1 MGVLSK
7 RIDVAIIG
15 AGPYGL
21 SIAAHLKA
29 FGRDFR
35 IFGSP
40 MSTWITRMPK
50 GMRLKSEGFASSL
63 YDPDSAFTL
72 GAYCE
77 REGLPYADLGLPVPL
92 ERFSSYGLAFQQKFV
107 PELEDKQVVSIGR
120 SSAGFEISLQD
131 GETVAARRVIMA
143 VGLVHFARVP
153 PLLSALPPEFATHSS
168 RHSNLE
174 GFKGREVAIIGA
186 GASALEYAALL
197 HQSGACVH
205 VAARSRAIQF
215 NDPPEIPRPLWK
227 RVGHPMTGLG
237 PGWKSL
243 FCASAPWLFRRLPE
257 DMRLQI
263 VRRLLGPAP
272 AWFVKN
278 QTVGNVQFH
287 LGVSVT
293 RANVRN
299 NRVSLEL
306 SGETGVQETLVA
318 DHVIAATGYKVDLTR
333 LSFLDS
339 KLLSGIR
346 CVDQTPVLSPYF
358 ESSIPGLY
366 FVGTSSANTFGPVMR
381 FAFGARYT
389 AERLS
394 RHFAGR
400 ALAA

>member
-7 RIDVAIIG
+7 GIDVAIIG

-21 SIAAHLKA
+21 STAAHLKA
-29 FGRDFR
+29 YGRDLR

-63 YDPDSAFTL
+63 YDPGSTFTL
-72 GAYCE
+72 AAYCE
-77 REGLPYADLGLPVPL
+77 RERLPYADLGLPVPL
-92 ERFSSYGLAFQQKFV
+92 ERFSSYGLAFQQRFV
-107 PELEDKQVVSIGR
+107 PEVEDKLVVSVAR
-120 SSAGFEISLQD
+120 SSAGFEIGLQD
-131 GETVAARRVIMA
+131 GETVAARRVIVA
-143 VGLVHFARVP
+143 IGLVYFERVP
-153 PLLSALPPEFATHSS
+153 PLLSALPPEFVTHSS
-168 RHSNLE
+168 RHNSLD

-197 HQSGACVH
+197 HEAGARVH
-205 VAARSRAIQF
+205 VAARTRTIQF
-215 NDPPEIPRPLWK
+215 NDPPEISRPLWK
-227 RVGHPMTGLG
+227 RVGDPMTGLG

-257 DMRLQI
+257 EMRLRFVQ
-263 VRRLLGPAP
+263 RLLGPAP
-272 AWFVKN
+272 AWFVKS

-293 RANVRN
+293 RASVRN

-306 SGETGVQETLVA
+306 SDETGVQKTLVT
-318 DHVIAATGYKVDLTR
+318 DHVIAATGYKVDLRRVT
-333 LSFLDS
+333 FLGS
-339 KLLSGIR
+339 KLLSAMR
-346 CVDQTPVLSPYF
+346 CVEQTPVLSPYF
-358 ESSIPGLY
+358 ESSVPGLY

-394 RHFAGR
+394 RHIAGR

>member
-7 RIDVAIIG
+7 GVDVAIIG

-29 FGRDFR
+29 YGLEFR

-40 MSTWITRMPK
+40 MNTWITRMPK

-72 GAYCE
+72 AAYCG
-77 REGLPYADLGLPVPL
+77 REGLPYADRGLPVPL

-107 PELEDKQVVSIGR
+107 PELEDKLIVSVRR
-120 SSAGFEISLQD
+120 SSSGFEIGLQD

-153 PLLSALPPEFATHSS
+153 PLLSVFPPEFVTHSS
-168 RHSNLE
+168 RHSTLD
-174 GFKGREVAIIGA
+174 GFTGREVAIIGA

-197 HQSGACVH
+197 HQAGARVH
-205 VAARSRAIQF
+205 VVARTRTIWF
-215 NDPPEIPRPLWK
+215 HDPPEIPRPLWK
-227 RVGHPMTGLG
+227 RVRYPMTGLG
-237 PGWKSL
+237 PGWKAL
-243 FCASAPWLFRRLPE
+243 FCASAPSLFRRLPE
-257 DMRLQI
+257 DARLHI
-263 VRRLLGPAP
+263 VRRLWGPAP

-287 LGVSVT
+287 LGVSIT
-293 RANVRN
+293 RASVRN

-306 SGETGVQETLVA
+306 SDETGVKETLVA

-333 LSFLDS
+333 LTFLGS
-339 KLLSGIR
+339 KLLPGIQ

-358 ESSIPGLY
+358 ESSVPGLY
-366 FVGTSSANTFGPVMR
+366 FVGSFSADTFGPVMR

-394 RHFAGR
+394 RHFSGR
-400 ALAA
+400 VLAA